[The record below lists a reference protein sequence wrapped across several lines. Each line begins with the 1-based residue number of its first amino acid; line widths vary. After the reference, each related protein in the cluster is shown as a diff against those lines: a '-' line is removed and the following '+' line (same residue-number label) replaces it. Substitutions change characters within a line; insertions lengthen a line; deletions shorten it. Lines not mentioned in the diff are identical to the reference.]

1 MCTISIVPHSYGV
14 RVVCNRD
21 ERRGRSAALTP
32 SEYRV
37 GSRGAMFPRDSDGGG
52 TWIGVNR
59 DGLVAALLN
68 RNPGSGQAQRRGLR
82 GAEHLTSRGVIVP
95 FLLQF
100 ERPAEAVTHLE
111 RLSEISFA
119 PFRLV
124 LVDERSIWTAAGG
137 GDLRLRVDRHPLV
150 RPHVFSSSGLGD
162 AMVEGPRRQLFEDLV
177 LDRRDGLLAAQAEF
191 HRHQWSNAP
200 AISVLMS
207 RVDARTVSRTQV
219 DLTVAGRIAMRYE
232 PLPDTP
238 ERSQVC

>member
-1 MCTISIVPHSYGV
+1 MCTISIAPHSGGV
-14 RVVCNRD
+14 RIVCNRD
-21 ERRGRSAALTP
+21 ERRDRSAALTAA
-32 SEYRV
+32 EYRV
-37 GSRGAMFPRDSDGGG
+37 GSGHAIFPRDPDGGG

-68 RNPGSGQAQRRGLR
+68 RNPGSGHAQRRGR
-82 GAEHLTSRGVIVP
+82 QTAEHLTSRGVIVP

-100 ERPAEAVTHLE
+100 ERPAEALTHLE

-119 PFRLV
+119 PFRVV
-124 LVDERSIWTAAGG
+124 LVDGRSIWTAAGG
-137 GDLRLRVDRHPLV
+137 SDLRLRVDRYPLV

-162 AMVEGPRRQLFEDLV
+162 AMVEGPRRRLFQSLV
-177 LDRRDGLLAAQAEF
+177 LNQRDGLLAAQAGF
-191 HRHQWSNAP
+191 HRHQWPNTP

-219 DLTVAGRIAMRYE
+219 DLTVAGRIAMLYE

-238 ERSQVC
+238 ERSQAC